1 MVESVGPSPKVRQL
15 HQTKLV
21 LTCSARSNPA
31 PEYSWVQYTPSGT
44 LASLIRYCFSFNLC
58 KGILNTIGLFLCIN
72 LNKIKMY
79 KHLKIPYIL
88 KLPIFLWI
96 RQTNKKPKLCRAW
109 TLPQLE
115 VKRTSHPLHVVIDQ
129 RLQQQQHQLDLFNCT
144 VGMVVR
150 GSGPDLVIDHL
161 QYSDEGSYEC
171 RASNIIA
178 GIKKQTK
185 SKYLEVFF
193 SNFFWW
199 FFRLNFHRQ
208 VGALLFFLLQTCCY
222 KKKKDF

>member
-1 MVESVGPSPKVRQL
+1 MKPPNDK
-15 HQTKLV
+15 
-21 LTCSARSNPA
+21 
-31 PEYSWVQYTPSGT
+31 
-44 LASLIRYCFSFNLC
+44 
-58 KGILNTIGLFLCIN
+58 N
-72 LNKIKMY
+72 LNYVVVEPCLNWRSKEK
-79 KHLKIPYIL
+79 
-88 KLPIFLWI
+88 
-96 RQTNKKPKLCRAW
+96 
-109 TLPQLE
+109 E
-115 VKRTSHPLHVVIDQ
+115 LHVVIDQ
-129 RLQQQQHQLDLFNCT
+129 RLQQQQHQLGLNYCT

-208 VGALLFFLLQTCCY
+208 VGALLFFY
-222 KKKKDF
+222 YKRAVIKKKGFLKMHYVKLPFLQLLLWPISYQWMVQA